1 MSDLD
6 LKTSLTRLR
15 LPQALLSAWSRL
27 LSWARDWMVL
37 EAQARARTCLNRG
50 SRMWE

>member
-6 LKTSLTRLR
+6 LKTSFTR

-27 LSWARDWMVL
+27 LAWARDWMVL